1 MRDCCRLEEA
11 VVRIMFV
18 EKGTDTVAE
27 VNIHVKELQRLGAL
41 ALARVLA
48 RVGNAMLKHD

>member
-1 MRDCCRLEEA
+1 M
-11 VVRIMFV
+11 VRIMFV